1 MQLIVSLSLLFI
13 TSGALTL
20 NRFVLFYLGGGGA
33 KTEGERETQA
43 GSMPSTE
50 LDEGLSLTTMRS

>member
-20 NRFVLFYLGGGGA
+20 NHFVLFYGGGGA
-33 KTEGERETQA
+33 KTEGEKETQA

-50 LDEGLSLTTMRS
+50 LDEGLNLTTVRS